1 MSGSILAT
9 PSGNATVPSITGSP
23 SKPTGPG
30 AAAVASG
37 TSTGHVAEST
47 GAAGKLEIGVAAA
60 LFGLFAVAL

>member
-1 MSGSILAT
+1 M
-9 PSGNATVPSITGSP
+9 TGSP
-23 SKPTGPG
+23 SKSTGSG

-60 LFGLFAVAL
+60 LFGLFAVAF